1 MPHLMTEKETL
12 REQITNKFRSLAY
25 FCVLTETNYKKTLAY
40 FCSDDYDSVLLE
52 ELQYKLDN
60 TEVDE
65 QHGLIRDED
74 RKAIRI
80 CVLTNFKN
88 YSAFHRKH
96 KEYDSVYLSNIVG
109 GRLSDET
116 EKYQNLIRLLTAEYD
131 LDVMIWYRIKKVS
144 KLDT

>member
-1 MPHLMTEKETL
+1 MTKKEIL
-12 REQITNKFRSLAY
+12 RKQIIKKFRSLSY
-25 FCVLTETNYKKTLAY
+25 FCLLTDLNYKKTLAY
-40 FCSDDYDSVLLE
+40 FCSLDNDSDFQKE
-52 ELQYKLDN
+52 IQFNIDN
-60 TEVDE
+60 TEVDD

-74 RKAIRI
+74 RKAIRM

-88 YSAFHRKH
+88 YTEFHREH

-131 LDVMIWYRIKKVS
+131 LDIMIWYRIKKVS